1 MTKDTH
7 TTDRNGR
14 LLETIWDLNERFN
27 TGDGENDECLDMQ
40 FRAVAEYGR
49 EAAQAE
55 RAKIVSWLR
64 SDPLDDEWA
73 CALQVAMAKRIEA
86 GEHL

>member
-1 MTKDTH
+1 MTKDIH

-14 LLETIWDLNERFN
+14 LLETIWQLNERFN
-27 TGDGENDECLDMQ
+27 TGDGENDDCLDMQ

-55 RAKIVSWLR
+55 RDRIVSWLLG
-64 SDPLDDEWA
+64 SGDPIIANWISA
-73 CALQVAMAKRIEA
+73 QIEA